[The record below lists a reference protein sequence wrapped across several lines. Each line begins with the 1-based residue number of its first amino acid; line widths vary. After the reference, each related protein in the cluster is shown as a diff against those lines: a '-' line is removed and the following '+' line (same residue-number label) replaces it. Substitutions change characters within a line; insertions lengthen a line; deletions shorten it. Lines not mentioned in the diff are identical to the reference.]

1 MTYSAELNSALD
13 APSYYHLN
21 HWAVIRL
28 MPNMQRAVLTRFRT
42 RSDADG
48 HMKFLRTHSPQSRF
62 QVVFD
67 PLSASDKFP
76 SR

>member
-1 MTYSAELNSALD
+1 MTYSTDISSASGTLG
-13 APSYYHLN
+13 YRQRLN

-28 MPNMQRAVLTRFRT
+28 LPNMQRSVLTRFRT

-48 HMKFLRTHSPQSRF
+48 HLTFLRSHMPHSQF

-67 PLSASDKFP
+67 PLSGP
-76 SR
+76 ME